1 MSERGISIF
10 NLKTA
15 VDFNA
20 EMKESSSKSHNFV
33 IVGCDN
39 SNLPSAMQ
47 CGLGAE
53 TTHYLTLMVKPGI
66 ARSEAPIST
75 ALPLMRLLPK

>member
-1 MSERGISIF
+1 MRNGERG
-10 NLKTA
+10 
-15 VDFNA
+15 FNA
-20 EMKESSSKSHNFV
+20 EKQSGGEAEKESSSESHNFS

-47 CGLGAE
+47 RGLGAK
-53 TTHYLTLMVKPGI
+53 TTHYLTLMVKPRI